1 MWKQQYHCAVA
12 AQKMNSFLSTY
23 SVHYT
28 HYLYFYF
35 CCKSATTA
43 ILIDNQRITSDSN
56 VAAMAA
62 NHEFNTKLTLQASL
76 LWLKRIAMEP
86 QMVKMVSITIDKL
99 QKNKPCFDVK
109 QGLRL

>member
-23 SVHYT
+23 AVHNT
-28 HYLYFYF
+28 LYLYFYF

-43 ILIDNQRITSDSN
+43 ILIDNQRITSGSN

-86 QMVKMVSITIDKL
+86 QMIKKVSITIDKL
-99 QKNKPCFDVK
+99 QNNKPCSLWK